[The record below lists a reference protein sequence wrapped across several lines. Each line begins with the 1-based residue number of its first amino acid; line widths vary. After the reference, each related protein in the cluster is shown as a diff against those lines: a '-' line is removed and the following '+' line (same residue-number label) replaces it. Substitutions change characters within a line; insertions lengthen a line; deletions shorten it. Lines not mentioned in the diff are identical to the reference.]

1 MKEYLLFD
9 LDGTLTDPKEGI
21 TTCVQYA
28 LKSFGIDEPDLDKL
42 EPFIGPPL
50 KESFM
55 EYYHFTQEQALEAVD
70 KYRERFQDTG
80 IFENELY
87 GGIHDLLR
95 SLKAKGMHLAV
106 ASSKPTVFVER
117 ILKHF
122 KIDKYFEVVV
132 GSELDGTRV
141 NKAEV
146 MLEALHRF
154 FGDKPVQFDKVY
166 MIGDRKFDMEG
177 ARSLRIESVGVAYGY
192 GSIEEL
198 KEAKADY
205 IVKSVTELKKFLL
218 RGTEDEL
225 EGSGASASGGVHSSQ
240 VGSPGQNKPRKSW
253 ALIWQMLFPFLLFT
267 VIKSLAAQ
275 AFQMLFGV
283 IGSRFAGPVSDFF
296 IYMDETE
303 GVPYFT
309 GNALT
314 ISTALGYV
322 AGAAAIWKTAK
333 HIITRTAE
341 NDKLNHLKK
350 EPVKNYVLLFAAAAG
365 GAVGINLLMELSHLT
380 QNSQAYQE
388 VVQGQY
394 SSNLVLGLICF
405 VLVTPL
411 AEELLFRGI
420 VHNCV
425 RRIVKVNVAVLIS
438 GFFFA
443 AYHGNSVQGLYAFV
457 MGCLMAYG
465 YEYFGS
471 FYISVAVHMLANLL
485 VYVLT
490 YSGIVT
496 TVFVSW
502 PVCVIALAVMAVC
515 FFLLNKQKKLAGSIK

>member
-28 LKSFGIDEPDLDKL
+28 LKSFEIDEPDLDKL

-50 KESFM
+50 KDSFKT
-55 EYYHFTQEQALEAVD
+55 YYNMTDEQAEEAVT

-95 SLKAKGMHLAV
+95 SLKSKGMHLAV

-166 MIGDRKFDMEG
+166 MIGDRKYDIDG
-177 ARSLRIESVGVAYGY
+177 ARTLRIESVGVAYGY
-192 GSIEEL
+192 GSMEEL

-205 IVKSVTELKKFLL
+205 IVKSVAELKKFLL
-218 RGTEDEL
+218 RGTEDEIGRAGTA
-225 EGSGASASGGVHSSQ
+225 GSAGAAGPGGA
-240 VGSPGQNKPRKSW
+240 PGQKKPRNSW
-253 ALIWQMLFPFLLFT
+253 AFIWQMLFPFLLFL
-267 VIKSLAAQ
+267 VIRSLAAQ
-275 AFQMLFGV
+275 AFQMLFAV
-283 IGSRFAGPVSDFF
+283 VADRFPGPVADFL
-296 IYMDETE
+296 IYRDEAEETL
-303 GVPYFT
+303 YIT
-309 GNALT
+309 ANAAT
-314 ISTALGYV
+314 ISAALGYI
-322 AGAAAIWKTAK
+322 AGAVAIFKNAK

-341 NDKLNHLKK
+341 NEKLNHLKK
-350 EPVKNYVLLFAAAAG
+350 EPGKNYALLFGAAAG
-365 GAVGINLLMELSHLT
+365 ATIGINLLLELIQLT
-380 QNSQAYQE
+380 QNSAAYQE
-388 VVQGQY
+388 VVKSQY
-394 SSNLVLGLICF
+394 ASTFLIGF
-405 VLVTPL
+405 ISYVIITPV
-411 AEELLFRGI
+411 AEELLFRG
-420 VHNCV
+420 VVYNCV

-471 FYISVAVHMLANLL
+471 FYVPVAVHVLANLMA
-485 VYVLT
+485 YVMT
-490 YSGIVT
+490 YTGIVNT
-496 TVFVSW
+496 FFVSW
-502 PVCVIALAVMAVC
+502 PVCIIALAAAAVC
-515 FFLLNKQKKLAGSIK
+515 VYMLSRQKKLSQIAP

>member
-50 KESFM
+50 KDSFKTF
-55 EYYHFTQEQALEAVD
+55 YNLTDEQAEEAVA

-132 GSELDGTRV
+132 GSELDGRRV

-166 MIGDRKFDMEG
+166 MIGDRKFDIEG
-177 ARSLRIESVGVAYGY
+177 ARTLRIESVGVTYGY
-192 GSIEEL
+192 GSMEEL

-205 IVKSVTELKKFLL
+205 IVKSVAELKKFLL
-218 RGTEDEL
+218 RGTEDEPAVP
-225 EGSGASASGGVHSSQ
+225 GTGGGAR
-240 VGSPGQNKPRKSW
+240 PGTGEPAGAKTPQKPKNSW
-253 ALIWQMLFPFLLFT
+253 GFLWQMLFPFLLFM
-267 VIKSLAAQ
+267 VIRSLANN
-275 AFQMLFGV
+275 AFQMLFAM
-283 IGSRFAGPVSDFF
+283 IGSRFPGPVGDFF
-296 IYMDETE
+296 VLIDESQEQIFITS
-303 GVPYFT
+303 
-309 GNALT
+309 NAVT
-314 ISTALGYV
+314 IAQTLGYL
-322 AGAAAIWKTAK
+322 AGAVAIFKNAK

-341 NDKLNHLKK
+341 NEKLNHLKK
-350 EPVKNYVLLFAAAAG
+350 EPGKSYGLLFGAAV
-365 GAVGINLLMELSHLT
+365 GATVGINLFMELTQLT
-380 QNSQAYQE
+380 QNSAAYQQ
-388 VVQGQY
+388 VAQGQY
-394 SSNLVLGLICF
+394 ASSFIFGFICF
-405 VLVTPL
+405 VIVTPL

-420 VHNCV
+420 VYNCV
-425 RRIVKVNVAVLIS
+425 RRMVKVNVAILIS
-438 GFFFA
+438 AFFFS

-471 FYISVAVHMLANLL
+471 FYIPVAVHVLANLL
-485 VYVLT
+485 AYVLT
-490 YSGIVT
+490 YTGIVS

-502 PVCVIALAVMAVC
+502 PVCIIALAVFAVC
-515 FFLLNKQKKLAGSIK
+515 FFMLSRQKKLG